1 MRKWFSGTPTVLIE
15 KGKILDNN
23 MKKIK
28 LSIDD
33 LNQQLRQKGIFNI
46 SEVEFA
52 LLEVNGELSLLKK
65 KAFQNVK
72 KQDLHL
78 TPEMESLPIE
88 LIMEGKIINKNTT
101 SRYSKSWIEEECRKR
116 NLQIED
122 IYYAVVN
129 SNGSLF
135 IDKYKDKL
143 TSPTDVE

>member
-1 MRKWFSGTPTVLIE
+1 
-15 KGKILDNN
+15 
-23 MKKIK
+23 
-28 LSIDD
+28 
-33 LNQQLRQKGIFNI
+33 
-46 SEVEFA
+46 
-52 LLEVNGELSLLKK
+52 
-65 KAFQNVK
+65 
-72 KQDLHL
+72 
-78 TPEMESLPIE
+78 MESLPIE

-101 SRYSKSWIEEECRKR
+101 SRYSKSWIEENVR